1 MANSLNVRILNN
13 INTIAQGDTAS
24 TIQIE
29 LLDEHKL
36 VMPNLD
42 GREALINFTNRV
54 GEIVYQVNTQVF
66 DSRVEF
72 NIDAVLPYGK
82 YTLEIILKYGGYTY
96 IFPSNGGAKLNVSK
110 SSSQYYTVAIEAI
123 GTKAVLNDIYNKI
136 KGDFPGAL
144 EHASEKDNPHEVTA
158 EQVGLA
164 LVPNW
169 SSASQSEAEQGST
182 NNRFMTPA
190 RTKQAIDAQIP
201 IEDREKW
208 NNSASVQYVDDSI
221 SNINIPDHTP
231 YDNHLSSTDN
241 PHNVTKTQVGLGN
254 VPNFPISSMEDAE
267 VGTVSESLMT
277 PLRTKQAIDSQ
288 VPIGDF
294 SSHMED
300 SGVHVSPEDRSS
312 WDSKATQTDI
322 DNTLGSLSIP
332 NKADFDQAM
341 DGSNDSTYMTP
352 FKVHQKVT
360 DATKNVV
367 QIVDNVVEFTN
378 PNVTDSSGGYGY
390 YRTIP
395 NFGASVSM
403 TVSLTEAIPK
413 DTPIAKVT
421 GGIVSTRPLEAG
433 VLNESFEHIG
443 VVVLNVSSVDGTI
456 LPAEDLVAGHYLA
469 VDGVF

>member
-29 LLDEHKL
+29 LLDDHKL
-36 VMPNLD
+36 AMPNLD
-42 GREALINFTNRV
+42 GREALINFTNRE
-54 GEIVYQVNTQVF
+54 GEIVYQVNTKVF

-82 YTLEIILKYGGYTY
+82 YTLEIILKYSGYTY

-123 GTKAVLNDIYNKI
+123 GTEAVLNDIYNRI

-144 EHASEKDNPHEVTA
+144 EHTELKDNPHEVTA
-158 EQVGLA
+158 EQVGLE

-169 SSASQSEAEQGST
+169 SSATQSEAELGST

-201 IEDREKW
+201 IEDRERW
-208 NNSASVQYVDDSI
+208 NGSASVQYVDDSI

-241 PHNVTKTQVGLGN
+241 PHNVTKAQVGLGN
-254 VPNFPISSMEDAE
+254 VPNLPLASQADAE
-267 VGTVSESLMT
+267 GGIVSGSLMS
-277 PLRTKQAIDSQ
+277 PERTKQAIDAH
-288 VPIGDF
+288 VPISDF
-294 SSHMED
+294 NSHMDNSEAHI
-300 SGVHVSPEDRSS
+300 STEDRAS

-322 DNTLGSLSIP
+322 DNTLESLSIP

-341 DGSNDSTYMTP
+341 AGTNDSTYMTP
-352 FKVHQKVT
+352 FRVHQKVT

-367 QIVDNVVEFTN
+367 QVVENVLEFTN

-395 NFGASVSM
+395 NFGAAVALTASVSDN
-403 TVSLTEAIPK
+403 IPK
-413 DTPIAKVT
+413 NIPIARVT
-421 GGIVSTRPLEAG
+421 GGIVSAKPIQAM
-433 VLNESFEHIG
+433 VVDESYTPIG
-443 VVVLNVSSVDGTI
+443 EVVLHVSSTNGDI
-456 LPAEDLVAGHYLA
+456 LPSADLVSGTYIM